1 MAIEYIGLKNIEG
14 PLVVIDG
21 IKGASNEEMVTIT
34 LDDGSKRIGR
44 IIEMSGEK
52 AVVQVFEG
60 TSGLSLENTKTKLMG
75 KPMMM
80 PLSKEML
87 GRTLDGIGRPIDGLG
102 DFYADEVRNVNG
114 EPINRWKSP
123 EIAFR

>member
-52 AVVQVFEG
+52 AVVQ
-60 TSGLSLENTKTKLMG
+60 
-75 KPMMM
+75 
-80 PLSKEML
+80 
-87 GRTLDGIGRPIDGLG
+87 
-102 DFYADEVRNVNG
+102 
-114 EPINRWKSP
+114 
-123 EIAFR
+123 AF